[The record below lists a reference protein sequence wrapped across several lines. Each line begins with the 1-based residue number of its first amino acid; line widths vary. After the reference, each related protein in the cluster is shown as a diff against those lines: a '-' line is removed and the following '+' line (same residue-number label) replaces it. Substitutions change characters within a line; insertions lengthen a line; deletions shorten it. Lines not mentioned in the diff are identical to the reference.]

1 MPVDKLYYVNVGP
14 QGTFRPSGNIHT
26 TPADV
31 DAIFA
36 HLESQHTTKL
46 TVHFHGGLIRE
57 KSGAR
62 IAEKM
67 TPLYQAAGSHPV
79 TFVWETG
86 LIETVARNLGTI
98 QDTGL
103 FKKILGFVLKKAAK
117 KLGVD
122 PLGKGAGAELSDAE
136 IEAELQK
143 AEPFGAPAFEAGAKG
158 GAAPLGE
165 GDLQTLRQEVE
176 AELEEDLDGD
186 ADFQAL
192 LATEAPATPLLKQ
205 DALVATPADQQKG
218 VLTLAKAAKALAGV
232 TVRVVRRF
240 IQDRDHGFYPTVVE
254 EILRELYIADLG
266 EWVWGGMKK
275 VAGEMW
281 HPNDGLAGD
290 DRHAGR
296 YFLERLADVQ
306 RQTGITVDL
315 VGHSAGSIAI
325 CEMLRAAAGAKL
337 DVKVRHIL
345 FLAPACR
352 SDLFFEEIVKH
363 PARFSTFRAFTMQ
376 DAFETR
382 DRLAK
387 PIYTRSLLYFISG
400 VLEPDVDAPLA
411 GMERYLSGQKPYD
424 DTVLSEVRAFLL
436 EPGES
441 RLVLSVT
448 DGTAGPGLQ
457 SASTSHGGFDDDDST
472 RASLAALIA
481 G

>member
-1 MPVDKLYYVNVGP
+1 MPVDKLYFVNVGP
-14 QGTFRPSGNIHT
+14 QGTFRPSGAIHT

-36 HLESQHTTKL
+36 HLESRQITKL
-46 TVHFHGGLIRE
+46 TVHFHGGLISE
-57 KSGAR
+57 KSGAE
-62 IAEKM
+62 IAGKM

-86 LIETVARNLGTI
+86 LVETVTRNLGTI
-98 QDTGL
+98 QHTGL
-103 FKKILGFVLKKAAK
+103 FKKILGFVLKKATK
-117 KLGVD
+117 KLGID
-122 PLGKGAGAELSDAE
+122 PLGKGAGAELSDAD
-136 IEAELQK
+136 IEAELAK
-143 AEPFGAPAFEAGAKG
+143 TDPFGALAFQAGAKG

-192 LATEAPATPLLKQ
+192 LETEAPATPLLNQ

-218 VLTLAKAAKALAGV
+218 VVTLAKAAKALAGI
-232 TVRVVRRF
+232 TVRVTRRF
-240 IQDRDHGFYPTVVE
+240 FQERDHGFYPTVVE
-254 EILRELYIADLG
+254 EILRELYVADLG
-266 EWVWGGMKK
+266 EWVWGGMKT
-275 VAGEMW
+275 VAGQMW
-281 HPNDGLAGD
+281 SPNDGLAGD

-325 CEMLRAAAGAKL
+325 CEMLRAAAKAQL
-337 DVKVRHIL
+337 DIKVRHIL

-352 SDLFFEEIVKH
+352 SDLFFEEVVKH
-363 PARFSTFRAFTMQ
+363 KARYASFRSFTML
-376 DAFETR
+376 DSFETH
-382 DRLAK
+382 DRLVN

-400 VLEPDVDAPLA
+400 VLEPEVDAPLA
-411 GMERYLSGQKPYD
+411 GMERYLSGRKPYD
-424 DTVLSEVRAFLL
+424 DAVLSGVRAFLL
-436 EPGES
+436 EPGLS

-448 DGTAGPGLQ
+448 GGTAGPGLQ
-457 SASTSHGGFDDDDST
+457 SASTSHGGFDDDDLT

-481 G
+481 E